1 MESNVQSVK
10 YNYMKGWIVV
20 FAILFVLAILAG
32 VVFNVTTI
40 GSKKLEIAVSSSAT
54 DVLSNNKVR
63 DILKDKYKVSVKETY
78 YSDNELIKK
87 ELLTSNKKIYNGI
100 IFGDKKY
107 LDYYKTPANISLGE
121 KERDTVKT
129 SYSFLATP
137 LVIYTWDSILNVL
150 VENGIVS
157 EVSGTYYITNMN
169 AFLELISGNNKWSD
183 IGLNIEGN
191 INVETESLKP
201 YNSAAAFYELL
212 LLSISNGDLS
222 ENNLNQVLSNFNE
235 IYSKK
240 NFLSSSDSDLF
251 DLFLRLGINSK
262 PMIAGYESEIIKF
275 SNEYPE
281 VYATLK
287 DKVKILYPAST
298 IMSSYPIATLDD
310 DGALVKSFDDKEIQE
325 IILKEYGLRVDNGT
339 VNYDVSTLNVSIPAT
354 IKNSVDGMKLETYEK
369 MISYLK

>member
-87 ELLTSNKKIYNGI
+87 ELLTNNKKIYNGI

-107 LDYYKTPANISLGE
+107 LDYYKTPANITLGE

-129 SYSFLATP
+129 SYSFLTTP

-150 VENGIVS
+150 VEKGIVS

-169 AFLELISGNNKWSD
+169 DFLELISGNNKWSD

-222 ENNLNQVLSNFNE
+222 ENNLNQVLSDFNK

-275 SNEYPE
+275 SNEYPD

-354 IKNSVDGMKLETYEK
+354 IKNSVDGMKLETYNK
-369 MISYLK
+369 MIGYLK

>member
-10 YNYMKGWIVV
+10 YNYVKGWIVV
-20 FAILFVLAILAG
+20 FAILFVLAILSG

-87 ELLTSNKKIYNGI
+87 ELLTNNKKIYNGI

-129 SYSFLATP
+129 SYSFLTTP

-150 VENGIVS
+150 VEKGIVS

-169 AFLELISGNNKWSD
+169 DFLELISGNNKWSD

-275 SNEYPE
+275 SNEYPD

-354 IKNSVDGMKLETYEK
+354 IKNSVDGMKLETYNK
-369 MISYLK
+369 MIGYLK

>member
-63 DILKDKYKVSVKETY
+63 DILKDKYEVSVKETY

-87 ELLTSNKKIYNGI
+87 ELLTNNKKIYNGI

-129 SYSFLATP
+129 SYSFLTTP

-157 EVSGTYYITNMN
+157 EVNGTYYITNMN

-222 ENNLNQVLSNFNE
+222 ENNLNQVLSDFNK

-354 IKNSVDGMKLETYEK
+354 IKNSVDGMKLETYNK
-369 MISYLK
+369 MIGYLK

>member
-87 ELLTSNKKIYNGI
+87 ELLTNNKKIYNGI

-129 SYSFLATP
+129 SYSFLTTP

-150 VENGIVS
+150 VEKGIVS

-169 AFLELISGNNKWSD
+169 DFLELISGNNKWSD

-222 ENNLNQVLSNFNE
+222 ENNLNQVLSDFNK

-240 NFLSSSDSDLF
+240 NFLSSSDGDLF

-275 SNEYPE
+275 SNEYPD

-354 IKNSVDGMKLETYEK
+354 IKNSVDGMKLETYNK
-369 MISYLK
+369 MIGYLK

>member
-87 ELLTSNKKIYNGI
+87 ELLTNNKKIYNGI

-129 SYSFLATP
+129 SYSFLTTP

-150 VENGIVS
+150 VEKGIVS

-169 AFLELISGNNKWSD
+169 DFLELISGNNKWSD

-222 ENNLNQVLSNFNE
+222 ENNLNQVLSDFNK

-275 SNEYPE
+275 SNEYPD

-354 IKNSVDGMKLETYEK
+354 IKNSVDGMKLETYNK
-369 MISYLK
+369 MIGYLK

>member
-87 ELLTSNKKIYNGI
+87 ELLTNNKKIYNGI

-129 SYSFLATP
+129 NYSFLTTP

-157 EVSGTYYITNMN
+157 EANGTYYITNMN

-222 ENNLNQVLSNFNE
+222 ENNLNQVLSDFNE

-275 SNEYPE
+275 SNEYPD

-339 VNYDVSTLNVSIPAT
+339 VNYDVSTLSVSIPAT
-354 IKNSVDGMKLETYEK
+354 IKNSVDGMKLETYNK
-369 MISYLK
+369 MIDYLK

>member
-40 GSKKLEIAVSSSAT
+40 GSKKLEMAVSSSAT

-87 ELLTSNKKIYNGI
+87 ELLTNNKKIYNGI

-129 SYSFLATP
+129 SYSFLTTP

-157 EVSGTYYITNMN
+157 EVSDTYYITNMN

-222 ENNLNQVLSNFNE
+222 ENNLNQVLSDFNE

-275 SNEYPE
+275 SNEYPD

-354 IKNSVDGMKLETYEK
+354 IKNSVDGMKLETYNK
-369 MISYLK
+369 MIGYLK

>member
-87 ELLTSNKKIYNGI
+87 ELLTNNKKIYNGI
-100 IFGDKKY
+100 IFGDNKY

-129 SYSFLATP
+129 SYSFLTTP

-150 VENGIVS
+150 VEKGIVS

-169 AFLELISGNNKWSD
+169 DFLELISGNNKWSD

-222 ENNLNQVLSNFNE
+222 ENNLNQVLSNFNK

-275 SNEYPE
+275 SNEYPD

-354 IKNSVDGMKLETYEK
+354 IKNSVDGMKLETYNK
-369 MISYLK
+369 MIGYLK

>member
-63 DILKDKYKVSVKETY
+63 DILKDKYEVSVKETY

-87 ELLTSNKKIYNGI
+87 ELLTNNKKIYNGI

-129 SYSFLATP
+129 SYSFLTTP

-150 VENGIVS
+150 VEKGIVS

-169 AFLELISGNNKWSD
+169 DFLELISGNNKWSD

-222 ENNLNQVLSNFNE
+222 ENNLNQVLSDFNK

-275 SNEYPE
+275 SNEYPD

-354 IKNSVDGMKLETYEK
+354 IKNSVDGMKLETYNK
-369 MISYLK
+369 MIGYLK

>member
-87 ELLTSNKKIYNGI
+87 ELLTNNKKIYNGI

-129 SYSFLATP
+129 SYSFLTTP

-169 AFLELISGNNKWSD
+169 DFLELISGNNKWSD

-222 ENNLNQVLSNFNE
+222 ENNLNQVLSDFNE

-240 NFLSSSDSDLF
+240 NSLSSSDSDLF

-354 IKNSVDGMKLETYEK
+354 IKNSVDGMKLETYNK
-369 MISYLK
+369 MIGYLK

>member
-87 ELLTSNKKIYNGI
+87 ELLTNNKKIYNGI

-129 SYSFLATP
+129 NYSFLTTP

-150 VENGIVS
+150 VEKGIVS

-169 AFLELISGNNKWSD
+169 DFLELISGNNKWSD

-222 ENNLNQVLSNFNE
+222 ENNLNQVLSDFNE

-275 SNEYPE
+275 SNEYPD

-354 IKNSVDGMKLETYEK
+354 IKNSVDGMKLETYNK
-369 MISYLK
+369 MIGYLK

>member
-87 ELLTSNKKIYNGI
+87 ELLTNNKKIYNGI

-129 SYSFLATP
+129 SYSFLTTP

-150 VENGIVS
+150 VEKGIVS

-169 AFLELISGNNKWSD
+169 DFLELISGNNKWSD

-222 ENNLNQVLSNFNE
+222 ENNLNQVLSDFNE

-354 IKNSVDGMKLETYEK
+354 IKNSVDGMKLETYNK
-369 MISYLK
+369 MIGYLK

>member
-87 ELLTSNKKIYNGI
+87 ELLTNNKKIYNGI

-129 SYSFLATP
+129 SYSFLTTP

-150 VENGIVS
+150 VEKGIVS

-169 AFLELISGNNKWSD
+169 DFLELISGNNKWSD

-222 ENNLNQVLSNFNE
+222 ENNLNQVLSNFNK

-275 SNEYPE
+275 SNEYPD

-354 IKNSVDGMKLETYEK
+354 IKNSVDGMKLETYNK
-369 MISYLK
+369 MIGYLK

>member
-87 ELLTSNKKIYNGI
+87 ELLTNNKKIYNGI

-129 SYSFLATP
+129 SYSFLTTP

-150 VENGIVS
+150 VEKGIVS

-169 AFLELISGNNKWSD
+169 DFLELISGNNKWSD

-222 ENNLNQVLSNFNE
+222 ENNLNQVLSDFNK

-275 SNEYPE
+275 SNEYPD

-354 IKNSVDGMKLETYEK
+354 IKNSVDSMKLETYNK
-369 MISYLK
+369 MIGYLK

>member
-87 ELLTSNKKIYNGI
+87 ELLTNNKKIYNGI

-129 SYSFLATP
+129 SYSFLTTP

-150 VENGIVS
+150 VEKGFVS

-169 AFLELISGNNKWSD
+169 DFLELISGNNKWSD

-222 ENNLNQVLSNFNE
+222 ENNLNQVLSDFNK

-275 SNEYPE
+275 SNEYPD

-339 VNYDVSTLNVSIPAT
+339 VNYDVSTLSVSIPAT
-354 IKNSVDGMKLETYEK
+354 IKNSVDGMKLETYNK
-369 MISYLK
+369 MIGYLK

>member
-10 YNYMKGWIVV
+10 YNYMKGWIMV

-87 ELLTSNKKIYNGI
+87 ELLTNNKKIYNGI

-129 SYSFLATP
+129 SYSFLTTP

-150 VENGIVS
+150 VEKGIVS

-169 AFLELISGNNKWSD
+169 DFLELISGNNKWSD

-275 SNEYPE
+275 SNEYPD

-354 IKNSVDGMKLETYEK
+354 IKNSVDGMKLETYNK
-369 MISYLK
+369 MIGYLK

>member
-87 ELLTSNKKIYNGI
+87 ELLTNNKKIYNGI

-129 SYSFLATP
+129 NYSFLTTP

-157 EVSGTYYITNMN
+157 EVNGTYYITNMN
-169 AFLELISGNNKWSD
+169 DFLELISGNNKWSD

-339 VNYDVSTLNVSIPAT
+339 VNYDVSTLSVSIPAT
-354 IKNSVDGMKLETYEK
+354 IKNSVDGMKLETYNK
-369 MISYLK
+369 MIDYLK

>member
-87 ELLTSNKKIYNGI
+87 ELLTNNKKIYNGI

-129 SYSFLATP
+129 SYSFLTTP

-157 EVSGTYYITNMN
+157 EVNGTYYITNMN

-275 SNEYPE
+275 SNEYPD

-354 IKNSVDGMKLETYEK
+354 IKNSVDGMKLETYNK
-369 MISYLK
+369 MIGYLK

>member
-78 YSDNELIKK
+78 YSDDELIMK
-87 ELLTSNKKIYNGI
+87 ELLTNNKKIYNGI

-129 SYSFLATP
+129 SYSFLTTP

-150 VENGIVS
+150 VEKGIVS

-169 AFLELISGNNKWSD
+169 DFLELISGNNKWSD

-222 ENNLNQVLSNFNE
+222 ENNLNQVLSDFNE

-275 SNEYPE
+275 SNEYPD

-354 IKNSVDGMKLETYEK
+354 IKNSVDGMKLETYNK
-369 MISYLK
+369 MIGYLK

>member
-78 YSDNELIKK
+78 YSDDELIKK
-87 ELLTSNKKIYNGI
+87 ELLTNNKKIYNGI

-129 SYSFLATP
+129 SYSFLTTP

-150 VENGIVS
+150 VEKGIVS

-169 AFLELISGNNKWSD
+169 DFLELISGNNKWSD

-222 ENNLNQVLSNFNE
+222 ENNLNQVLSDFNE

>member
-87 ELLTSNKKIYNGI
+87 ELLTNNKKIYNGI

-129 SYSFLATP
+129 NYSFLTTP

-150 VENGIVS
+150 VEKGIVS

-169 AFLELISGNNKWSD
+169 DFLELISGNNKWSD

-275 SNEYPE
+275 SNEYPD

-354 IKNSVDGMKLETYEK
+354 IKNSVDGMKLETYNK
-369 MISYLK
+369 MIGYLK

>member
-87 ELLTSNKKIYNGI
+87 ELLTNNKKIYNGI

-129 SYSFLATP
+129 SYSFLTTP

-150 VENGIVS
+150 VEKGIVS

-169 AFLELISGNNKWSD
+169 DFLELISGNNKWSD

-222 ENNLNQVLSNFNE
+222 ENNLNQVLSDFNE

-251 DLFLRLGINSK
+251 NLFLRLGINSK

-275 SNEYPE
+275 SNEYPD

-354 IKNSVDGMKLETYEK
+354 IKNSVDGMKLETYNK
-369 MISYLK
+369 MIGYLK

>member
-129 SYSFLATP
+129 SYSLLTTP

-150 VENGIVS
+150 VEKGIVS

-354 IKNSVDGMKLETYEK
+354 IKNSVDGMKLETYNK
-369 MISYLK
+369 MIGYLK

>member
-78 YSDNELIKK
+78 YSDDELIKK
-87 ELLTSNKKIYNGI
+87 ELLTNNKKIYNGI

-129 SYSFLATP
+129 SYSFLTTP

-150 VENGIVS
+150 VEKGIVS

-169 AFLELISGNNKWSD
+169 DFLELISGNNKWSD

-222 ENNLNQVLSNFNE
+222 ENNLNQVLSDFNE

-354 IKNSVDGMKLETYEK
+354 IKNSVDGMKLETYNK
-369 MISYLK
+369 MIGYLK

>member
-87 ELLTSNKKIYNGI
+87 ELLTNNKKIYNGI

-129 SYSFLATP
+129 SYSFLTTP

-150 VENGIVS
+150 VEKGIVS

-169 AFLELISGNNKWSD
+169 DFLELISGNNKWSD

-222 ENNLNQVLSNFNE
+222 ENNLNQVLSDFNE

-275 SNEYPE
+275 SNEYPD

-298 IMSSYPIATLDD
+298 IKSSYPIATLDD

-354 IKNSVDGMKLETYEK
+354 IKNSVDGMKLETYNK
-369 MISYLK
+369 MIGYLK

>member
-1 MESNVQSVK
+1 MENNVQSVK

-121 KERDTVKT
+121 KERDSVKT
-129 SYSFLATP
+129 SYSFLTTP

-150 VENGIVS
+150 IENGIVS
-157 EVSGTYYITNMN
+157 EVSGSYYITNMN

-222 ENNLNQVLSNFNE
+222 ESNLNQVLSNFNE

-310 DGALVKSFDDKEIQE
+310 DGTLVKSFDDKEIQE

-354 IKNSVDGMKLETYEK
+354 IKNSVDGMKLETYNK
-369 MISYLK
+369 MIGYLK

>member
-87 ELLTSNKKIYNGI
+87 ELLTNNKKIYNGI

-129 SYSFLATP
+129 NYSFLTTP

-157 EVSGTYYITNMN
+157 EVNGTYYITNMN

-212 LLSISNGDLS
+212 LLSIPNGDLS

-275 SNEYPE
+275 SNEYPD

-339 VNYDVSTLNVSIPAT
+339 VNYDVSTLSVSIPAT
-354 IKNSVDGMKLETYEK
+354 IKNSVDGMKLETYNK
-369 MISYLK
+369 MIDYLK

>member
-87 ELLTSNKKIYNGI
+87 ELLTNNKKIYNGI

-107 LDYYKTPANISLGE
+107 LDYYETPANISLGE

-129 SYSFLATP
+129 NYSFLTTP

-157 EVSGTYYITNMN
+157 EVNGTYYITNMN

-222 ENNLNQVLSNFNE
+222 ENNLNQVLSDFNE

-275 SNEYPE
+275 SNEYPD

-339 VNYDVSTLNVSIPAT
+339 VNYDVSTLSVSIPAT
-354 IKNSVDGMKLETYEK
+354 IKNSVDGMKLETYNK
-369 MISYLK
+369 MIGYLK

>member
-20 FAILFVLAILAG
+20 FAILFVLAILSG

-87 ELLTSNKKIYNGI
+87 ELLTNNKKIYNGI

-129 SYSFLATP
+129 SYSFLTTP

-150 VENGIVS
+150 VEKGIVS

-169 AFLELISGNNKWSD
+169 DFLELISGNNKWSD

-222 ENNLNQVLSNFNE
+222 ENNLNQVLSDFNK

-275 SNEYPE
+275 SNEYPD

-354 IKNSVDGMKLETYEK
+354 IKNSVDGMKLETYNK
-369 MISYLK
+369 MIGYLK

>member
-87 ELLTSNKKIYNGI
+87 ELLTNNKKIYNGI

-129 SYSFLATP
+129 SYSFLTTP

-150 VENGIVS
+150 VEKGIVS

-169 AFLELISGNNKWSD
+169 DFLELISGNNKWSD

-275 SNEYPE
+275 SNEYPD

-339 VNYDVSTLNVSIPAT
+339 VNYDVSTLRVSIPAT
-354 IKNSVDGMKLETYEK
+354 IKNSVDGMKLETYNK
-369 MISYLK
+369 MIGYLK

>member
-87 ELLTSNKKIYNGI
+87 ELLTNNKKIYNGI

-129 SYSFLATP
+129 SYSFLTTP

-150 VENGIVS
+150 VEKGIVS

-169 AFLELISGNNKWSD
+169 DFLELISGNNKWSD

-222 ENNLNQVLSNFNE
+222 ENNLNQVLSDFNK

-262 PMIAGYESEIIKF
+262 PMIAGYESDIIKF
-275 SNEYPE
+275 SNEYPD

-298 IMSSYPIATLDD
+298 IISSYPIATLDD

-354 IKNSVDGMKLETYEK
+354 IKNSVDGMKLETYNK
-369 MISYLK
+369 MIGYLK